1 MYLLCRVWLV
11 NPATS
16 TRDRIVVAA
25 TGLFAAQGIRAT
37 TVAQIEAA
45 VGLRPGSGGLH
56 RHFAT
61 KDDLVRAVLDHQL
74 ARAGRDVAE
83 AETLPPPKPGQALEY
98 LQALGDLIVAG
109 ANEHRDVALIM
120 LRDAHNLPEGA
131 LDAQHRRNF
140 DATYRT
146 IADGLQ
152 AYGGIIRDSL
162 MMDVDALAFLFVAPL
177 IYHRIVEWA
186 TGTPVLDLD
195 TDKLVDTWARVYE
208 PIFEQLVATN
218 QPEPTT
224 NKPPKPSAPA
234 SARKRR
240 QPRP

>member
-1 MYLLCRVWLV
+1 MTA
-11 NPATS
+11 ATS

-61 KDDLVRAVLDHQL
+61 KDDLVRAVLDQQL
-74 ARAGRDVAE
+74 ARADQDVAD
-83 AETLPPPKPGQALEY
+83 AETLPPPTPGHALEY
-98 LQALGDLIVAG
+98 LRALGDLIVSG

-120 LRDAHNLPEGA
+120 LRDAHNLPEGL

-146 IADGLQ
+146 IADALR
-152 AYGGIIRDSL
+152 AYEAIIRDQL
-162 MMDVDALAFLFVAPL
+162 TMDVDALAFLFVAPL
-177 IYHRIVEWA
+177 IYHRVVEWA
-186 TGTPVLDLD
+186 TGTPVLDID
-195 TDKLVDTWARVYE
+195 TDQLVATWARVYE
-208 PIFEQLVATN
+208 PIFERLIATS
-218 QPEPTT
+218 QPGPTT
-224 NKPPKPSAPA
+224 GKQRKPAAPA
-234 SARKRR
+234 STGKPRR
-240 QPRP
+240 SRS